1 MLRSETAAPSGTA
14 TAGEPATGRPN
25 PGIAWG
31 LARAVVSVV
40 ICGDG
45 AVVLVNLWNAHTPPP
60 RYGLAVVLLA
70 AMLSVQ
76 LFHFSRRGARL
87 RSPHSYALLGVQVCL
102 AYLPFLLYG
111 QYWDGVPSFLAG
123 SLLLALPAI
132 PAAAG
137 FLGVIASVALVQVWQ
152 PGTVFDVPYI
162 CVTVATFGLEI
173 YLLTR
178 LAGLVGELDEASTE
192 LAQLAVAQ
200 ERLRFARD
208 LHDLLGLSLSAITLK
223 GELAHRLLYKYP
235 AQARGELGE
244 ILDIARRAL
253 ADVRSVAGGY
263 QDLSLE
269 QECQS
274 AESAL
279 SASNIDVRLSADYQD
294 LPPAVRTVLGAV
306 LREGA
311 TNVLRHSK
319 AEQCDILIA
328 RTADAVTL
336 DIVNDGIV
344 DDAPAPARQGGSGTH
359 NVSERV
365 AALNGSVSSGVEED
379 GRHYRLHVRIP
390 LPAAV
395 PATPAPKPKRPSI
408 IRPVDDRDTD
418 TADTADGADSADSTD
433 STDSAGIG
441 AEDYPGSDSSIN
453 GWPIRTMIAL
463 VFAGMTV
470 SAGIHLVSL
479 THDGLMIATGLGYLA
494 ALLALQ
500 LAYANRPN
508 ALRRS
513 GQTYALLFV
522 QAALTFLPML
532 QLRGAWVSVPGFLVG
547 SALLVLPQAAGW
559 TVLAI
564 SVGETAWHF
573 ALAAPTDV
581 AASAANVIITGLVVF
596 GLTSLNRLVEE
607 LNRARTELAKMA
619 IAKERL
625 MFTQDLH
632 QLLGNSLSA
641 ISINTELARRLMD
654 GDPDRAQ
661 QELTEILRLAR
672 QALSDVRSVA
682 TGYRELSLED
692 ESRSA
697 RSVLT
702 AADVEVRMNLHYE
715 GLPVLVRTVLAVALR
730 EGVTNVLRHSK
741 ALHCK
746 ITIVREHGQ
755 ALLDIVNDG
764 VTDDEADAA
773 AVSGAGGLGA
783 LALRLR
789 RVNGELSTGR
799 TEQGWFRLRATIPVL
814 ED

>member
-1 MLRSETAAPSGTA
+1 M
-14 TAGEPATGRPN
+14 
-25 PGIAWG
+25 
-31 LARAVVSVV
+31 SVV

-45 AVVLVNLWNAHTPPP
+45 AVVLVNLWNAHTPPA

-87 RSPHSYALLGVQVCL
+87 RSPLSYTLLGGQVCL

-132 PAAAG
+132 PAATGFAATVAG
-137 FLGVIASVALVQVWQ
+137 VALIQAWQ

-162 CVTVATFGLEI
+162 SVTVATFGLEI

-235 AQARGELGE
+235 AQARTELSE
-244 ILDIARRAL
+244 IVDIARRAL

-263 QDLSLE
+263 QELSLE
-269 QECQS
+269 EECRS
-274 AESAL
+274 AESVL
-279 SASNIDVRLSADYQD
+279 SASNIAVRLSADYED
-294 LPPAVRTVLGAV
+294 LPAAVRTVLGAV

-328 RTADAVTL
+328 RSADTVTL
-336 DIVNDGIV
+336 DIVNDGLA
-344 DDAPAPARQGGSGTH
+344 DETPAATRQGGSGTL

-365 AALNGSVSSGVEED
+365 AALNGSVASGVDED
-379 GRHYRLHVRIP
+379 GRHYRLHVTIP
-390 LPAAV
+390 LPAEA
-395 PATPAPKPKRPSI
+395 PAPPPRPKRVSI
-408 IRPVDDRDTD
+408 IRPVDDGDTR
-418 TADTADGADSADSTD
+418 
-433 STDSAGIG
+433 
-441 AEDYPGSDSSIN
+441 AEDYPDPESSVN

-463 VFAGMTV
+463 VFVGMTV
-470 SAGIHLVSL
+470 SAGIHLVAV
-479 THDGLMIATGLGYLA
+479 THNGLMTATGLGYLA

-513 GQTYALLFV
+513 GQAYALLFV
-522 QAALTFLPML
+522 QAALIFLPML
-532 QLRGAWVSVPGFLVG
+532 QLGDAWVSLPGFLVG
-547 SALLVLPQAAGW
+547 SALLVLPPVAGW
-559 TVLAI
+559 TVLAL
-564 SVGETAWHF
+564 SVGVTAWHF
-573 ALAAPTDV
+573 ALAAPADV

-596 GLTSLNRLVEE
+596 GLTSLSRLVEA
-607 LNRARTELAKMA
+607 LNAARTELAKMA

-641 ISINTELARRLMD
+641 ISINTEVTRRLMD
-654 GDPDRAQ
+654 GHPERAMH
-661 QELTEILRLAR
+661 ELTEILRLAR

-697 RSVLT
+697 RSVLS
-702 AADVEVRMNLHYE
+702 AADVEVRMNVHYE
-715 GLPVLVRTVLAVALR
+715 GLPVLVRTVLAVVLR

-755 ALLDIVNDG
+755 AGLEIVNDG
-764 VTDDEADAA
+764 VTDNVDAG

-799 TEQGWFRLRATIPVL
+799 TDQGWFRLRATIPVV

>member
-1 MLRSETAAPSGTA
+1 
-14 TAGEPATGRPN
+14 
-25 PGIAWG
+25 
-31 LARAVVSVV
+31 VSVV

-45 AVVLVNLWNAHTPPP
+45 AVVLVNLWNSHTPPA

-76 LFHFSRRGARL
+76 LFHFSRRRARL

-102 AYLPFLLYG
+102 SYLPFLLYG

-132 PAAAG
+132 PAAIG
-137 FLGVIASVALVQVWQ
+137 FVGVVGSVALFQASQ
-152 PGTVFDVPYI
+152 QGTVFDVPYI

-235 AQARGELGE
+235 AKARTELGE
-244 ILDIARRAL
+244 IVDIARRAL
-253 ADVRSVAGGY
+253 ADVRSVASGY
-263 QDLSLE
+263 QELSLE
-269 QECQS
+269 EECRS
-274 AESAL
+274 AESVL
-279 SASNIDVRLSADYQD
+279 SASNIEVRLSADYQD
-294 LPPAVRTVLGAV
+294 LPSAVRTVLGAV

-319 AEQCDILIA
+319 AEQCDIVIA
-328 RTADAVTL
+328 RNEDAVTL

-344 DDAPAPARQGGSGTH
+344 DETPTATRQGGSGTH

-365 AALNGSVSSGVEED
+365 AALNGSVASGVDED
-379 GRHYRLHVRIP
+379 GQRYRLHVTIP
-390 LPAAV
+390 LHARA
-395 PATPAPKPKRPSI
+395 PATPSPRPKRVSI
-408 IRPVDDRDTD
+408 IRPVDEGDTR
-418 TADTADGADSADSTD
+418 S
-433 STDSAGIG
+433 
-441 AEDYPGSDSSIN
+441 EDYPGSDSSID

-463 VFAGMTV
+463 VFVGMTV

-513 GQTYALLFV
+513 GQSYALLFV

-532 QLRGAWVSVPGFLVG
+532 ELRAAWVSLPGFLVG
-547 SALLVLPQAAGW
+547 SALLVLPPVAGW
-559 TVLAI
+559 TVLAL
-564 SVGETAWHF
+564 SVGVTAWHF

-581 AASAANVIITGLVVF
+581 AASAANVIITGLVVL
-596 GLTSLNRLVEE
+596 GLTSLSRLVEE
-607 LNRARTELAKMA
+607 LNTARTELAKMA

-641 ISINTELARRLMD
+641 ISINTELTRRLMD
-654 GDPDRAQ
+654 GDPEQAMH
-661 QELTEILRLAR
+661 ELTEILRLAR

-682 TGYRELSLED
+682 TGYRELSLAD

-697 RSVLT
+697 REVLS
-702 AADVEVRMNLHYE
+702 AADVEVRMNVYYE
-715 GLPVLVRTVLAVALR
+715 GLPVLVRTVLAVVLR

-746 ITIVREHGQ
+746 ITIIREHGQ
-755 ALLDIVNDG
+755 ACLDIVNDG
-764 VTDDEADAA
+764 VTDSEEGTG

-783 LALRLR
+783 LAVRLR
-789 RVNGELSTGR
+789 RVKGELTSGR
-799 TEQGWFRLRATIPVL
+799 TEQGWFWLHATIPVL